1 MHTILWDNDGVLV
14 DTEGYYFQACRSVL
28 ARVGIDLT
36 ATQFKKISL
45 RRGETVF
52 TLADAHGISED
63 EISRLRVERDRLYE
77 NYLESESCVVDGAQE
92 VLQALHGRFRM
103 GVVTS
108 TRRKHFEIVHAKSG
122 LMPYFEFVIANGD
135 YQRSKPYPDPYLTAL
150 QQHHLQSARCIV
162 IEDSERGLAAAR
174 AAGLECLILRSEWT
188 KDGDFRTACKV
199 LKSIREV
206 PDEVQRWVAGVDG

>member
-36 ATQFKKISL
+36 TTQFKEISL
-45 RRGETVF
+45 RRGESVF
-52 TLADAHGISED
+52 TLADAHGISDD
-63 EISRLRVERDRLYE
+63 EISRLRAERDRLYE

-92 VLQALHGRFRM
+92 VLQVLHGRFRM

-108 TRRKHFEIVHAKSG
+108 TRRKHFEIVHDKSG

-150 QQHHLQSARCIV
+150 ERFALQPATCIV
-162 IEDSERGLAAAR
+162 IEDSERGLAAAT
-174 AAGLECLILRSEWT
+174 AAGLKCLIVQSEWT
-188 KDGDFRTACKV
+188 KDGDYCHARNILQT
-199 LKSIREV
+199 IREV
-206 PDEVQRWVAGVDG
+206 PEEMQRWAADVEG